1 MTKEDLLKKLYYVLK
16 NPTAYAGKFKLFQEA
31 KKHDSIENASIE
43 DVEEWLKSQLAY
55 TLHGPIRLNF
65 NETSRGTSNRW
76 AMADW
81 FGGYV

>member
-43 DVEEWLKSQLAY
+43 DVEGWLKCQLAY

-65 NETSRGTSNRW
+65 NETSRGTSNR
-76 AMADW
+76 
-81 FGGYV
+81 

>member
-43 DVEEWLKSQLAY
+43 DVEEWLKSQLA
-55 TLHGPIRLNF
+55 
-65 NETSRGTSNRW
+65 
-76 AMADW
+76 
-81 FGGYV
+81 